1 VNFSGLF
8 RYRADRNRLGI
19 EAFEPFEDPAESTLM
34 VGYYGTIS
42 RTVSFKFVVGTK
54 INAGQEQVVRTELVW
69 RIN

>member
-1 VNFSGLF
+1 
-8 RYRADRNRLGI
+8 
-19 EAFEPFEDPAESTLM
+19 M

-42 RTVSFKFVVGTK
+42 RTVSFKFVVGAK